1 MSSNLK
7 PLQKKRCLCHKNTF
21 QPIYQNLWEKL
32 LTPKRACGSSFLCSS
47 GFARCVSHL
56 LWLLTLQF
64 EKYSIVE
71 SQNTTSS
78 CQQKGFTKYVYWGL
92 IHRIP
97 FTKKKQDIMER
108 IINNTM
114 FLFAGVLNPLLHK
127 TQRLHVFRL
136 ITSHN
141 FQTNDK

>member
-1 MSSNLK
+1 MSLSQKHFSAYLLK
-7 PLQKKRCLCHKNTF
+7 SLRKALNTKTCLR
-21 QPIYQNLWEKL
+21 QY
-32 LTPKRACGSSFLCSS
+32 FLCSS
-47 GFARCVSHL
+47 RFARCVSHP

-97 FTKKKQDIMER
+97 FTKKEQDIMER
-108 IINNTM
+108 IINKTLS
-114 FLFAGVLNPLLHK
+114 LFTRVLNPLLHK

-141 FQTNDK
+141 F